1 MQEINLFCFGFGQ
14 VAKDFLKKLI
24 KNKIKINLVT
34 TSRKKTGEYK
44 YLNLNYKNFNFNEQK
59 FDKKLLKQIKKFS
72 HILVS
77 TPPVN
82 SRDIFLELLN
92 SNHNLLNKSKWITYL
107 SSTSVYGDHK
117 GEWVDENSKLIP
129 NSSKGIIRLDVEK
142 KWKALSKNYPV
153 QIFRLA
159 GIYSKGKNL
168 ITKIKKNNLK
178 IIKKKNHK
186 FSRIHLEDISGFLLS
201 SLEKFKSG
209 EIYNIAD
216 DEPVSND
223 ELLNKILNKYNLKS
237 LKIIDFNDLE
247 NSTLKEFYLSSKK
260 VKNNKAKK
268 FFNYELIYPSIRE
281 GLNLL

>member
-44 YLNLNYKNFNFNEQK
+44 YLNLNYKNFNFDEQK

-92 SNHNLLNKSKWITYL
+92 SNYNLLNKSKWITYL

-142 KWKALSKNYPV
+142 NTESWLVP
-153 QIFRLA
+153 
-159 GIYSKGKNL
+159 
-168 ITKIKKNNLK
+168 
-178 IIKKKNHK
+178 
-186 FSRIHLEDISGFLLS
+186 
-201 SLEKFKSG
+201 
-209 EIYNIAD
+209 
-216 DEPVSND
+216 
-223 ELLNKILNKYNLKS
+223 
-237 LKIIDFNDLE
+237 
-247 NSTLKEFYLSSKK
+247 
-260 VKNNKAKK
+260 
-268 FFNYELIYPSIRE
+268 
-281 GLNLL
+281 